1 MVSQQ
6 QASQRIPPEPWEVGG
21 ELLDILSRGLY
32 TDAKDA
38 LREYIQNSVD
48 ADANNVHITIDG
60 PVVTV
65 RDDGQGMDFETLR
78 RARRLGASDKGM
90 QFNVGFRGIG
100 IYAAFGMCETLTI
113 HTHQAN
119 ASELLGL
126 RMRFG
131 EMSRVLERDR
141 NAPRRSS
148 IALTDL
154 LFEHTEF
161 FRTNFTEN
169 IDDQFTMVRLEGLQ
183 TEYRSQLSNLSKVHG
198 YLLNTLPVL
207 FPDTG
212 YGPDVNRWMR
222 DRLNLNPVRVVLRV
236 SKDPEVVVAP
246 QIAKRVHEPQISYLK
261 DADGRV
267 LAFMWYALSTTRE
280 QVSAGQV
287 GASDSDISGFLLKI
301 KGFTLGSRFNVKH
314 LWPLVGA
321 RALYHHY
328 TGEIH
333 VLDDAGAIPNAARND
348 LETGRPR
355 DVLYRYLQDKF
366 ALLNSDADIAR
377 QLLKIREDLS
387 GAEDEA
393 RKLLA
398 RRDSPDESPFELYR
412 LSRNFIDDIKRSEMA
427 LRRLMGRGRSGR
439 ARTALPPS
447 KAQKVEISE
456 LLDCVKEPKEIANR
470 VVRAT
475 KNRTGSKNRGR
486 PTEPTQP
493 ALPQVALLKEALDG
507 LVGMGDNLPPDKFE
521 AVQIALEA
529 ALRLQVVPKAI
540 AALDDLKAAGFT
552 LSETV
557 ESSRR
562 QLRSHLGWSPNAPV
576 SLFEALAQDGYL
588 PASPR
593 ERALIQAIDN
603 GLRSGLGG
611 RGEAYENL
619 LRAVAEAV
627 SNHPDLG

>member
-1 MVSQQ
+1 MVSQR
-6 QASQRIPPEPWEVGG
+6 QASQRVPLEPWEVGG

-38 LREYIQNSVD
+38 LREYVQNSVD

-60 PVVTV
+60 PVLTV
-65 RDDGQGMDFETLR
+65 RDDGHGMDYDTLR

-90 QFNVGFRGIG
+90 QYNVGFRGIG

-119 ASELLGL
+119 ASEVLGL

-141 NAPRRSS
+141 TAPKRSS

-161 FRTNFTEN
+161 LRTNFAG
-169 IDDQFTMVRLEGLQ
+169 DLSDQFTMVRLEGLQ
-183 TEYRSQLSNLSKVHG
+183 PEYRSQLSNLSDVHG

-207 FPDTG
+207 FPEDG
-212 YGPDVNRWMR
+212 YGPSVNQLMR
-222 DRLNLNPVRVVLRV
+222 DALELNPVRVVLRV
-236 SKDPEVVVAP
+236 GKEPEIVVAP
-246 QIAKRVHEPQISYLK
+246 QVAVRVHEPQTSQLK
-261 DADGRV
+261 DAEGRE
-267 LAFMWYALSTTRE
+267 LAFMWYALSATRE
-280 QVSAGQV
+280 QVASAE
-287 GASDSDISGFLLKI
+287 ATAADSEVSGFLLKI
-301 KGFTLGSRFNVKH
+301 KGFTLGDRSNVKH

-333 VLDDAGAIPNAARND
+333 VLDEAGAIPNAARND
-348 LETGRPR
+348 LEAGRPR
-355 DVLYRYLQDKF
+355 DVLFRHLQDQF
-366 ALLNSDADIAR
+366 ATLNSDADVAR
-377 QLLKIREDLS
+377 QLLKIREDLA
-387 GAEDEA
+387 GKEEEA
-393 RKLLA
+393 GKLLA

-412 LSRNFIDDIKRSEMA
+412 ISRNFVEDIERSETA
-427 LRRLMGRGRSGR
+427 LNRLKGRGRTRR
-439 ARTALPPS
+439 ARTVFPPS
-447 KAQKVEISE
+447 EGQLQEIIE
-456 LLDCVKEPKEIANR
+456 LLSWVKEPKDLANR

-475 KNRTGSKNRGR
+475 SSRTRSRSRGR
-486 PTEPTQP
+486 PAEAQQP
-493 ALPQVALLKEALDG
+493 APPQVALLREALDG
-507 LVGMGDNLPPDKFE
+507 LEAMGHDLPPDTL
-521 AVQIALEA
+521 AATRAALEA
-529 ALRLQVVPKAI
+529 ALRLQVAPNAI
-540 AALDDLKAAGFT
+540 AALDDLKAAGLT
-552 LSETV
+552 LSESV

-562 QLRSHLGWSPNAPV
+562 QLRSHLGWAPTAPV
-576 SLFEALAQDGYL
+576 SLFEALAQDGFL

-611 RGEAYENL
+611 RG
-619 LRAVAEAV
+619 RGIRKP
-627 SNHPDLG
+627 SSCCGRSHQQPS

>member
-1 MVSQQ
+1 MVDQHK
-6 QASQRIPPEPWEVGG
+6 AIQRIPPEPWEVGG

-48 ADANNVHITIDG
+48 ANADNVHITIDG

-65 RDDGQGMDFETLR
+65 RDDGHGMDFDTLR
-78 RARRLGASDKGM
+78 RSRRLGASDKGM
-90 QFNVGFRGIG
+90 PFNVGFRGIG

-113 HTHQAN
+113 HTHQAGT
-119 ASELLGL
+119 SELLVL
-126 RMRFG
+126 RMDFG

-141 NAPRRSS
+141 SAPRRSS

-154 LFEHTEF
+154 LFEHTTF
-161 FRTNFTEN
+161 LRTNFSGN
-169 IDDQFTMVRLEGLQ
+169 LNDQFTMVRLEGLQ
-183 TEYRSQLSNLSKVHG
+183 PEYRSQLSNLSKVHG

-212 YGPDVNRWMR
+212 YGPKVNQWMR

-236 SKDPEVVVAP
+236 GKDPEVVVAP
-246 QIAKRVHEPQISYLK
+246 QIANHVHKPKTSYLK
-261 DADGRV
+261 DADGQE
-267 LAFMWYALSTTRE
+267 LAFMWYALSATRE
-280 QVSAGQV
+280 QVSSGQA
-287 GASDSDISGFLLKI
+287 GASDSEISGFLLKI

-348 LETGRPR
+348 LEAGRPR

-377 QLLKIREDLS
+377 QLLKIREDLT

-398 RRDSPDESPFELYR
+398 RRDNPDESPFELYR
-412 LSRNFIDDIKRSEMA
+412 LSKNFIDDIKRSETA

-447 KAQKVEISE
+447 KAQKVEITE
-456 LLDCVKEPKEIANR
+456 LLDCVKGPKEKANR

-475 KNRTGSKNRGR
+475 ENRTRSKARAKSA
-486 PTEPTQP
+486 EAKQP
-493 ALPQVALLKEALDG
+493 AQPQVTLLREALEGLEAMGDDLPPDTFAATQVALESAL
-507 LVGMGDNLPPDKFE
+507 L
-521 AVQIALEA
+521 
-529 ALRLQVVPKAI
+529 LQVVPNAI

-552 LSETV
+552 LNETV

-562 QLRSHLGWSPNAPV
+562 QLRSHLGWAPNAPV
-576 SLFEALAQDGYL
+576 SLFEALAQDGFL
-588 PASPR
+588 PASSR

-603 GLRSGLGG
+603 GLRSSLGG

-619 LRAVAEAV
+619 LRAVAEAI